1 MKRPTQA
8 KKVTRKK
15 LRDMSAASFQGQSF
29 DDKKKKS
36 KKPNKGEV
44 IKRDRGRKLNKGEK
58 AKKKLSQKL
67 LKS

>member
-8 KKVTRKK
+8 KKVSRKK
-15 LRDMSAASFQGQSF
+15 LRDMNAASFQGQSF
-29 DDKKKKS
+29 DDKKKS

-44 IKRDRGRKLNKGEK
+44 NKRDRGKKLNKGEK